1 MHSNSEKP
9 KNSRFKPGWIIVSCA
24 IVNLAILL
32 VLYWAVLA
40 PIVAMYFLPH
50 NRIHTDLALY
60 TQGTYQEYEDAQIFD
75 RFVESVPLPQSAEP
89 VSFYHVDNRRE
100 DNPIYGKR
108 SDVFS
113 VDMKL
118 SESDYEKAKTEL
130 MQPDDYIG
138 DMGNYA
144 LYLSRVDLGCK
155 MGRRNWGVLAFD
167 DANCV
172 VRCIVITRLEEIKGS
187 TPQIEIRAVLK
198 NKTNLP
204 FE

>member
-1 MHSNSEKP
+1 MHSKSTKT
-9 KNSRFKPGWIIVSCA
+9 KNSKFKPGWIIAICVAVSL
-24 IVNLAILL
+24 IILW
-32 VLYWAVLA
+32 VAYWAILA

-50 NRIHTDLALY
+50 NRIHTDLTLY
-60 TQGTYQEYEDAQIFD
+60 TQGIYQEYEDAQIFD
-75 RFVESVPLPQSAEP
+75 SFVESVDLPQSAQP

-118 SESDYEKAKTEL
+118 SESDYEKAKTTL
-130 MQPDDYIG
+130 IQPDNYMCDK
-138 DMGNYA
+138 GNYA
-144 LYLSRVDLGCK
+144 LYLSQVDLGRK
-155 MGRRNWGVLAFD
+155 NWGVIAFD
-167 DANCV
+167 DTNCV
-172 VRCIVITRLEEIKGS
+172 IRCIVVTYLEEVEGR
-187 TPQIEIRAVLK
+187 TPSQGIQSVLK

>member
-1 MHSNSEKP
+1 MHSDSEKP
-9 KNSRFKPGWIIVSCA
+9 KKCKFWPKWFIVCA
-24 IVNLAILL
+24 VSINLLIVW
-32 VLYWAVLA
+32 VLYWA
-40 PIVAMYFLPH
+40 IVAPYIAVFLLPH

-75 RFVESVPLPQSAEP
+75 SFLESVHLPQSAEP
-89 VSFYHVDNRRE
+89 ISFYHVDNRRE

-130 MQPDDYIG
+130 MKPDDYID
-138 DMGNYA
+138 DMGNYS
-144 LYLSRVDLGCK
+144 LYLSRVDLGRK
-155 MGRRNWGVLAFD
+155 MGRRNWGVIAFD

-172 VRCIVITRLEEIKGS
+172 VRCIVVTRLEKIKDR
-187 TPQIEIRAVLK
+187 TPQVGVRAVLK